1 MKIPFYLFHQSQN
14 LNNQKSVS
22 DVFIQMIFLYQNAAL
37 LFICGRRWEVHL
49 PFLQD
54 YFNHVVLHQISN
66 QHFLQVFSNHLIP
79 DTSYLDTTS
88 CISSVKIAR
97 KKKSTCKPR
106 FSIIYYPWKGKHI
119 YILAHIYFFFQ

>member
-1 MKIPFYLFHQSQN
+1 MKCENSILPLSPIQTSQN

-54 YFNHVVLHQISN
+54 YFNHVVLHQISKH
-66 QHFLQVFSNHLIP
+66 QHFLLVFSNHLIP

-97 KKKSTCKPR
+97 KKNQHTNLD
-106 FSIIYYPWKGKHI
+106 FQLFTTLGKGNTS
-119 YILAHIYFFFQ
+119 